1 MSVSARSKRL
11 ILLSG
16 TPALSRPE
24 ELYSQLE
31 LLERKPFSGLVELA
45 AVKLW
50 NLYVLF
56 KIFKKNKNRTF
67 HAFGLRYC
75 AAKET
80 NFGWNYSGASNM
92 QELQLILEE
101 KYMIRR
107 LKTDVLSQLPSKQR
121 YLFKEILRYIA
132 ISESR
137 DNGWLQANGD
147 T

>member
-1 MSVSARSKRL
+1 
-11 ILLSG
+11 
-16 TPALSRPE
+16 
-24 ELYSQLE
+24 
-31 LLERKPFSGLVELA
+31 
-45 AVKLW
+45 
-50 NLYVLF
+50 
-56 KIFKKNKNRTF
+56 
-67 HAFGLRYC
+67 
-75 AAKET
+75 
-80 NFGWNYSGASNM
+80 M

-121 YLFKEILRYIA
+121 YLSKKNLRYIV

>member
-1 MSVSARSKRL
+1 
-11 ILLSG
+11 
-16 TPALSRPE
+16 
-24 ELYSQLE
+24 
-31 LLERKPFSGLVELA
+31 
-45 AVKLW
+45 
-50 NLYVLF
+50 
-56 KIFKKNKNRTF
+56 
-67 HAFGLRYC
+67 
-75 AAKET
+75 
-80 NFGWNYSGASNM
+80 M

-121 YLFKEILRYIA
+121 YLSKEILRYIV

>member
-1 MSVSARSKRL
+1 
-11 ILLSG
+11 
-16 TPALSRPE
+16 
-24 ELYSQLE
+24 
-31 LLERKPFSGLVELA
+31 
-45 AVKLW
+45 
-50 NLYVLF
+50 
-56 KIFKKNKNRTF
+56 
-67 HAFGLRYC
+67 
-75 AAKET
+75 
-80 NFGWNYSGASNM
+80 M